1 MEGQNELGFFCYQKL
16 FYVRICWISLA
27 SLWNSTIVITLLYY
41 FSYLKT
47 RNQENV
53 QKNQMLLILLGGYV
67 TPMRD
72 QKFIEVLGST
82 GTCDLPDGWPGKRLK
97 WRIFDK
103 SNMQF
108 FQNTLIAW
116 RLDSFDLNNY
126 HTRPPFCNKKLLFM
140 E

>member
-1 MEGQNELGFFCYQKL
+1 M
-16 FYVRICWISLA
+16 
-27 SLWNSTIVITLLYY
+27 
-41 FSYLKT
+41 KT

-97 WRIFDK
+97 
-103 SNMQF
+103 
-108 FQNTLIAW
+108 
-116 RLDSFDLNNY
+116 
-126 HTRPPFCNKKLLFM
+126 
-140 E
+140 